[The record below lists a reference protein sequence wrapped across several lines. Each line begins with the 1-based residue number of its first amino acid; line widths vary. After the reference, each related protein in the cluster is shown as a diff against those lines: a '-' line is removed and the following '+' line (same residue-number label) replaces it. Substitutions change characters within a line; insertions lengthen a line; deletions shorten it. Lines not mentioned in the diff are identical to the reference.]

1 MSRNSARVDEQE
13 EEWGEMQ
20 EKQREMGVKMRTMEE
35 RRMKWAKERWL
46 RVIENTLRREM
57 EENLR
62 KMGWMSRMMQ
72 RREIEKKQCEIKK
85 TLEAEVTLSE
95 IETIWR
101 KMEEKLRQLKEERM
115 RKMGEELKSMKHEE
129 AQRRIKLM
137 KEFVKEYEKEKQE
150 IEKLLTDLSEIADG
164 LDKVDRDCTISK
176 TTGSSAGVVGGVLNI
191 VGICLAP
198 VTFGA
203 SLGLSIAGTVTAVA
217 GAVTSGGAQIGKRVI
232 DNKANKRV
240 TEILEIIHTKI
251 IALRKSCKIALPQC
265 NWNIEEA
272 DLTSTVKTC
281 LSAAAAAAG
290 LVDAAVVDVADAVID
305 AAVSLDAAAGV
316 TPNLSDDGAASSAV
330 AGAAVGAAV
339 VNGGRVLASVI
350 DDAAAVASAGRAA
363 ASAGRAAAGLLD
375 DAAAVALKSTGRVVG
390 GVASGVFVVWDVMLI
405 GLNAKKLHEGSPTER
420 AQEIRK
426 LVETGELDLA
436 KLEEVNSD
444 IKNIS

>member
-1 MSRNSARVDEQE
+1 
-13 EEWGEMQ
+13 
-20 EKQREMGVKMRTMEE
+20 MEE
-35 RRMKWAKERWL
+35 RRMEWAKERWL

-62 KMGWMSRMMQ
+62 KMGWMSRMRQ
-72 RREIEKKQCEIKK
+72 RREIEKKQCELKK

-101 KMEEKLRQLKEERM
+101 KMEEKLRQLKEKRM
-115 RKMGEELKSMKHEE
+115 RKMGEELK
-129 AQRRIKLM
+129 RFVFYLNTDRIKLV
-137 KEFVKEYEKEKQE
+137 KNFVKDYEKEKQE
-150 IEKLLTDLSEIADG
+150 IEKLLTELSEIADG
-164 LDKVDRDCTISK
+164 LDKVDRDCTIAK
-176 TTGSSAGVVGGVLNI
+176 TTGSSAGVVGGVLTI
-191 VGICLAP
+191 VGIGLAP

-217 GAVTSGGAQIGKRVI
+217 GSVTSGGAQIGKHVK
-232 DNKANKRV
+232 DGKANKRV
-240 TEILEIIHTKI
+240 KEILEIIHTKI

-290 LVDAAVVDVADAVID
+290 LVDAAVVDAADAVID

-316 TPNLSDDGAASSAV
+316 TPNPSDDGGAGVAV
-330 AGAAVGAAV
+330 AGAAVGASV
-339 VNGGRVLASVI
+339 FNGGRVLASLI
-350 DDAAAVASAGRAA
+350 DDAAAA

-390 GVASGVFVVWDVMLI
+390 GVASGVFVVWDAVLI

-426 LVETGELDLA
+426 LVETGELELA

-444 IKNIS
+444 IKNIL